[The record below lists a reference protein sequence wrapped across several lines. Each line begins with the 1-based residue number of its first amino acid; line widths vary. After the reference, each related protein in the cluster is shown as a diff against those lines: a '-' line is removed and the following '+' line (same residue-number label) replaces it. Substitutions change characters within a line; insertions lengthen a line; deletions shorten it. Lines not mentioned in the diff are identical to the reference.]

1 MAGGDDVS
9 HMRTTDE
16 IEAWFHERVE
26 RHEARQQEAWVEYLE
41 TTRRC
46 PEHVYLQA
54 EPLAWRRLRRR
65 LAELAHDRR
74 RDAFARDRALAD
86 AGADGFRLAG

>member
-1 MAGGDDVS
+1 MS
-9 HMRTTDE
+9 HVQTVDE
-16 IEAWFHERVE
+16 IEAWFRERVE
-26 RHEARQQEAWVEYLE
+26 RHEARQQEAWLEYLE

-54 EPLAWRRLRRR
+54 EPLAWRRLRRN

-74 RDAFARDRALAD
+74 RDPIARHRPQAH
-86 AGADGFRLAG
+86 AGAEGSRLAG

>member
-1 MAGGDDVS
+1 MA
-9 HMRTTDE
+9 HRHTTDE
-16 IEAWFHERVE
+16 IESWYAERLE
-26 RHEARQQEAWVEYLE
+26 RHVAREREAWDEYLE

-46 PEHVYLQA
+46 PEHVYSQA

-74 RDAFARDRALAD
+74 RDAFQRDRDLAEA
-86 AGADGFRLAG
+86 AGYRLAG

>member
-1 MAGGDDVS
+1 MAQHRTPDD
-9 HMRTTDE
+9 
-16 IEAWFHERVE
+16 IETWYCERVE
-26 RHEARQQEAWVEYLE
+26 RVVVREREAWDEYLE

-46 PEHVYLQA
+46 PEHVYSQA

-74 RDAFARDRALAD
+74 RDAFERDRALAEA
-86 AGADGFRLAG
+86 AGYRLAG